1 MKKKIL
7 MFAMLLGIT
16 CTVAAAKPG
25 NPTKNVTARASNV
38 IEAFVD
44 AHMHGDAAM
53 FNAILHTGAQLKL
66 NRQGEVVMHSKS
78 ELVNFYKK
86 SGLIQLN
93 CTSDY
98 TILSS
103 NDCAVMA
110 RVDFKFPE
118 FVQQHYVTIE
128 KDKKGQWRISQI
140 NQFNS

>member
-1 MKKKIL
+1 MKRKVL
-7 MFAMLLGIT
+7 MYAVLLCIT
-16 CTVAAAKPG
+16 YTTTAAKPG
-25 NPTKNVTARASNV
+25 NPSKNVTARASNV

-44 AHMHGDAAM
+44 AHMHGDAAL
-53 FNAILHTGAQLKL
+53 FNAIMNNNAQLKL
-66 NRQGEVVMHSKS
+66 NRHDEVVMHTKS

-86 SGLIQLN
+86 SGLILLN

-98 TILSS
+98 EILSS
-103 NDCAVMA
+103 NECAVMA

-140 NQFNS
+140 SRF